1 MAGNRPLVR
10 AGEPGGVKRILD
22 KPSDWPRIAEFVA
35 NRIGYSRKTDNFT
48 AIGLESND
56 NLVAGVIY
64 SDFNGSNITAGI
76 AGDGKHWLTPE
87 FLRFMFFYP
96 FVQLGVKRI
105 TACVEQTNLVSQQ
118 FVTKLGF
125 SFESRMERAGRTGD
139 LLVYRMF
146 PEDCRYLERRHAR
159 TATKPRTPQL
169 APETTEA

>member
-1 MAGNRPLVR
+1 MKHIIDRP
-10 AGEPGGVKRILD
+10 E
-22 KPSDWPRIAEFVA
+22 DWPRIAEFVA
-35 NRIGYSRKTDNFT
+35 NRIGCSRKTDNFT
-48 AIGLESND
+48 AIGLESD
-56 NLVAGVIY
+56 DKLVAGVVY

-76 AGDGKHWLTPE
+76 AGDGKQWLTPE
-87 FLRFMFFYP
+87 FLWFMFFYP

-146 PEDCRYLERRHAR
+146 REDCRYLERRHAR
-159 TATKPRTPQL
+159 TATKPRTIQL
-169 APETTEA
+169 APETAEA